1 MPAARAVVHQRCCY
15 TRTKDL
21 ITNCGLSFP
30 RAASPGPSWKQAS
43 HPPCGRRQG
52 HPTALCH
59 RVLLSCNRCIV
70 IAYRLTQPPFAPFLD
85 VPFKDVTVGMGELEG
100 DRNIPCG
107 EGQDSVTPAGQR
119 QTVPL
124 SCFPSACAF
133 VPDSCCT
140 SLSASQRT
148 REQENYFGTIGGK

>member
-1 MPAARAVVHQRCCY
+1 VAWAFLLLPLLDLRGSRPPTLPVGED
-15 TRTKDL
+15 KDTPL
-21 ITNCGLSFP
+21 
-30 RAASPGPSWKQAS
+30 
-43 HPPCGRRQG
+43 
-52 HPTALCH
+52 LCATES
-59 RVLLSCNRCIV
+59 RNRCIV

-148 REQENYFGTIGGK
+148 REQERYFGTIGGK